1 MTQKFSKLYLLNSA
15 NISSKFWVPLKKDRI
30 AESYWDFFILLAPC
44 FHKSA
49 KVSVMNEPYK
59 HRNNSDLL
67 FMVLELNQK
76 WKFTIRLFFQYLAQ
90 SVAAFTAVARSSNQA
105 SCKEKTQSLQII
117 TSTTTSRAV
126 EAQSEDRQ
134 EGAIKQCVCYSYY
147 LPLLYFFAVI

>member
-49 KVSVMNEPYK
+49 KVSVMNAPYK

-67 FMVLELNQK
+67 FMVLAQKKRSFSKYSSTSPLISLHMSRLSSFTWSKMRPAKCGNLLQNFSIAKIGNFQRILKFNEVNQNLPENWVSK
-76 WKFTIRLFFQYLAQ
+76 QSFFVLILTKA
-90 SVAAFTAVARSSNQA
+90 
-105 SCKEKTQSLQII
+105 
-117 TSTTTSRAV
+117 
-126 EAQSEDRQ
+126 
-134 EGAIKQCVCYSYY
+134 
-147 LPLLYFFAVI
+147 